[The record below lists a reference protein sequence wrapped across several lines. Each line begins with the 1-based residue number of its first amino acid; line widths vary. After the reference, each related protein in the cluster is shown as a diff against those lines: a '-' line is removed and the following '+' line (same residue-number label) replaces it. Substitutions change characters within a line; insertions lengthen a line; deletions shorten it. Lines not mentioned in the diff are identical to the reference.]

1 MHEFKLCAKDCSQ
14 TDTLA
19 ETLNIYCT
27 DVSIDFGISNS
38 SVLTMKW
45 GNIVARTGI
54 GLPTGE
60 TVTDLEEMDT
70 NTLIFWSWMTSL
82 ETDKLLITETYTKM
96 LQLLMKLKLNAGNP
110 ITAVKRWAVSVV
122 KYSRGVFDWTTEKL
136 QILGREK
143 WIQRMQN
150 LSWDDERFVRI
161 LRSHGIRWLMDY
173 FYLNFR
179 YTNKTA
185 RIQARHSNFEAS
197 IPITHPDSKTTHGR
211 MLSKRAGMRP
221 LYVFFYNRCHYVW
234 ASRVIKQ
241 IRKRNRLFVDI
252 IYEGALG
259 FSAPKPVMLW
269 NAVKV

>member
-82 ETDKLLITETYTKM
+82 ETDKKNDYRDIHE
-96 LQLLMKLKLNAGNP
+96 NV
-110 ITAVKRWAVSVV
+110 TAS
-122 KYSRGVFDWTTEKL
+122 
-136 QILGREK
+136 
-143 WIQRMQN
+143 
-150 LSWDDERFVRI
+150 
-161 LRSHGIRWLMDY
+161 
-173 FYLNFR
+173 
-179 YTNKTA
+179 
-185 RIQARHSNFEAS
+185 
-197 IPITHPDSKTTHGR
+197 
-211 MLSKRAGMRP
+211 
-221 LYVFFYNRCHYVW
+221 
-234 ASRVIKQ
+234 
-241 IRKRNRLFVDI
+241 
-252 IYEGALG
+252 YEIE
-259 FSAPKPVMLW
+259 VECR
-269 NAVKV
+269 